1 MLCEKRL
8 RKIDQIR
15 DHTIIGICP
24 ETGKLKTVTALGLTC
39 AFLFMLPLCVPPGT
53 VRIIFRICS
62 IGDNKN
68 LDVFIQPTARP
79 ERLSLV
85 ALNLIESLPDGHAP
99 AFQFY
104 MY

>member
-24 ETGKLKTVTALGLTC
+24 EAGELKTVTALGLTC
-39 AFLFMLPLCVPPGT
+39 TFLLMFPFCIPPGT
-53 VRIIFRICS
+53 VRIIFRIRS
-62 IGDNKN
+62 VGDNKN
-68 LDVFIQPTARP
+68 LNVFIQPAARP

-85 ALNLIESLPDGHAP
+85 ALNLIESLSDGHAP

>member
-24 ETGKLKTVTALGLTC
+24 KAGELKTVTALGLTC
-39 AFLFMLPLCVPPGT
+39 AFLLMLPLCVPPGT
-53 VRIIFRICS
+53 VRIIFRIRS
-62 IGDNKN
+62 VGDNKN
-68 LDVFIQPTARP
+68 LDVFIQPTTQP
-79 ERLSLV
+79 ERLPLV
-85 ALNLIESLPDGHAP
+85 AFNLIESLPDGHAP